1 MKKPSPRVKEPIQVY
16 LDQNDRGLLDELSR
30 RTGLPRTEV
39 LRRGLRRLAES
50 EFSERAPGSSFDTL
64 LGALGVDPA
73 LPSDLAA
80 RHDEYL
86 YPTPA
91 ESDDDPRTG

>member
-1 MKKPSPRVKEPIQVY
+1 MTKPVQRVKEPVQVY
-16 LDQNDRGLLDELSR
+16 LDQTDRELLDELSR

-39 LRRGLRRLAES
+39 LRRGLRRLAQE
-50 EFSERAPGSSFDTL
+50 EQTERTPGSSFDTL
-64 LGALGVDPA
+64 LGALGLDPA
-73 LPSDLAA
+73 LPADLAA

-91 ESDDDPRTG
+91 EPDDDPRAG